1 MMLEKVE
8 ETLRKYHLLEKGNKV
23 LIAFSGGLDSTGLV
37 GVMLELRQEWS
48 LHLFLGHFNHR
59 LRPGAAE
66 DERFV
71 RKIAREHALP
81 LFVGSEDV
89 RTFANKNRLNLE
101 EAGRKLRYAFLA
113 EKARKIGGAKIAT
126 GHTMNDQAETFFMR
140 MLRGS
145 GLKGLGSI
153 SPDVQGQII
162 RPFLCI
168 EREAIADYVKKKG
181 WGFREDESN
190 LDRRYNRNKVR
201 LDLIPYIQKNF
212 EPNIVPR
219 IGKIVN
225 ILQEEEKILGKWA
238 SGEAE
243 KLIFSDG
250 EKISLD
256 FHYLQALPE
265 GLARRVVRE
274 FIQRIKGDLRGISF
288 EDVDAFLRLEE
299 GKCLQ
304 LTGKILLKR
313 ENNFVFRASR
323 LSKKMVYSYEWDG
336 SSPLIIDELGLTIE
350 ASRMKRPLSFDF
362 DDNARAYL
370 EGETVPFPLRIRN
383 RREGDRYRPLG
394 APGRKKIKEIMR
406 AKSIPSAEREKMPVF
421 LAGEEIIWALGLPV
435 AEKYKISDKTKDVLS
450 LTVMKRGQR

>member
-1 MMLEKVE
+1 MVLEKVE
-8 ETLRKYHLLEKGNKV
+8 ETLRKYHLLEKGDKV
-23 LIAFSGGLDSTGLV
+23 LIAFSGGVDSTGLV

-48 LHLFLGHFNHR
+48 LRLFLGHFNHR
-59 LRPGAAE
+59 LRPGAVE

-71 RKIAREHALP
+71 RKIARDHDLP

-89 RTFANKNRLNLE
+89 RAFAKKNRLNLE
-101 EAGRKLRYAFLA
+101 EAGRMLRYAFLA
-113 EKARKIGGAKIAT
+113 KKARKIGGAKIAT
-126 GHTMNDQAETFFMR
+126 GHTMNDQTETFFMR

-145 GLKGLGSI
+145 GLKGLGGI
-153 SPDVQGQII
+153 YPDVEGRII

-190 LDRRYNRNKVR
+190 LDRRYTRNKVR
-201 LDLIPYIQKNF
+201 LDLIPYIQENF

-238 SGEAE
+238 SREAE

-256 FHYLQALPE
+256 FHSLQALPE
-265 GLARRVVRE
+265 GLARRMVRE
-274 FIQRIKGDLRGISF
+274 FIQRLKGDLRGISF
-288 EDVDAFLRLEE
+288 EDVDAFLQLEE

-304 LTGKILLKR
+304 LTGKLQLKR
-313 ENNFVFRASR
+313 ENHFVFRGSR
-323 LSKKMVYSYEWDG
+323 PSKKTVYSYEWDG
-336 SSPLIIDELGLTIE
+336 SSPLTIDELNLTIE
-350 ASRMKRPLSFDF
+350 ASRVKRPPFFDF
-362 DDNARAYL
+362 NDNVRAYL
-370 EGETVPFPLRIRN
+370 EGESVPFPLRIRN

-394 APGRKKIKEIMR
+394 APGRKKLKEIMR
-406 AKSIPSAEREKMPVF
+406 AKSIPLAQREKIPVF
-421 LAGEEIIWALGLPV
+421 LAGKEIIWALGLPV
-435 AEKYKISDKTKDVLS
+435 AEEYKISGKTKEVLL
-450 LTVMKRGQR
+450 LTVMKRGRR